1 MNVCKNREQGASILS
16 ILIVIMVAGVFFTV
30 GFKLYTPY
38 WDHLTIKSVV
48 EDISLD
54 QEELKKPLGEVRRD
68 IDRRLR
74 INQVRL
80 QDREDLKLKLEEGVI
95 YFDLKYER
103 RVPMFYNVDAVVKFE
118 EHFEARKP

>member
-1 MNVCKNREQGASILS
+1 MSVCKAREQGASILS

-54 QEELKKPLGEVRRD
+54 QSELEKPLHDIRRD
-68 IDRRLR
+68 IDRRFG

-80 QDREDLKLKLEEGVI
+80 PERDDLKIKLEEGVI
-95 YFDLKYER
+95 HFDLVYER
-103 RVPMFYNVDAVVKFE
+103 RVPMFYNVDAVINFE
-118 EHFEARKP
+118 EHFEAIKP

>member
-1 MNVCKNREQGASILS
+1 MSVQGARERGASILS

-38 WDHLTIKSVV
+38 WEHLSIKSVV
-48 EDISLD
+48 EGVVTDRQELEKPIHDI
-54 QEELKKPLGEVRRD
+54 RRD
-68 IDRRLR
+68 IDRRLG

-80 QDREDLKLKLEEGVI
+80 PDREALKIKLEEGTY
-95 YFDLKYER
+95 YFDLVYER

-118 EHFEARKP
+118 EHYEAIKP

>member
-74 INQVRL
+74 INQVSL

>member
-1 MNVCKNREQGASILS
+1 MSVGNTREKGASILS

-30 GFKLYTPY
+30 GFKLYSPY
-38 WDHLTIKSVV
+38 WQHLAIKSIV

-54 QEELKKPLGEVRRD
+54 QKELEKPLHDIRRD
-68 IDRRLR
+68 IDRRLG

-80 QDREDLKLKLEEGVI
+80 PDREDLKIKLEEGVI

-118 EHFEARKP
+118 EHFEAIKP